1 NLAQQQQLKAT
12 GLFAYPWSDF
22 GSDIRSRELDW
33 IKHLL
38 IKANQGL
45 DDASASVSRGMQ
57 NSGNP
62 GSHVTPSDLDNLT
75 GGGGDSGGGPS
86 GPARAVITPGF
97 TMCAPGVLCPTI
109 NVAPGTSGSG
119 LPSNAMASSGDNDS
133 SESSSGS
140 SSSSA
145 GKPGSFQAT
154 ESDAAGAKETKP
166 EITIRDHYEHHQN
179 MVDDVKDQL
188 KSQGYRV
195 SNKEVSFGN
204 SCGTGRCRPDIVA
217 EDSGGKMRIFEI
229 KTGDADLSIRQ
240 SEIFPQ
246 IKDGDAVPRGRV
258 AEDFGLRPGIA
269 LKDQGY
275 PNGIQIE
282 VLKFPGAKK

>member
-86 GPARAVITPGF
+86 GPARAVITPGV

-119 LPSNAMASSGDNDS
+119 LPSNAIASSGGSEDGASKVADDQSLPGLNRPVRPTNSDFPPNQRVVDAMNSRDFSPMVQCEKVDCSEIAERLLNVAKGDGQILEVRPTIPRTLNVFENGKIEPNQFYHQVYTDGRYVYDPRIS
-133 SESSSGS
+133 SRPIPKGDWEQHIRNIN
-140 SSSSA
+140 
-145 GKPGSFQAT
+145 PG
-154 ESDAAGAKETKP
+154 GVV
-166 EITIRDHYEHHQN
+166 I
-179 MVDDVKDQL
+179 
-188 KSQGYRV
+188 
-195 SNKEVSFGN
+195 SNK
-204 SCGTGRCRPDIVA
+204 
-217 EDSGGKMRIFEI
+217 
-229 KTGDADLSIRQ
+229 
-240 SEIFPQ
+240 PQ
-246 IKDGDAVPRGRV
+246 
-258 AEDFGLRPGIA
+258 GLH
-269 LKDQGY
+269 
-275 PNGIQIE
+275 
-282 VLKFPGAKK
+282 